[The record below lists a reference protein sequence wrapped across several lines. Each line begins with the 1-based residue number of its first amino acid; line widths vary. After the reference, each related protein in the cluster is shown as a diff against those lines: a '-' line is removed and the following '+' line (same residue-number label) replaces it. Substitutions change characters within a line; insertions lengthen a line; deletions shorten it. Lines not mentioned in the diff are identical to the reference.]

1 MTMKNR
7 ATTSFLCVTVLF
19 VLAPAALLA
28 SDPPHWSS
36 TDPEGITID
45 CSSACH
51 TGHQALGGTL
61 TQAAG
66 NVNLCQSCHNTT
78 GLADALPL
86 NDIDKAMPGTSGTS
100 HGFDVPAVNATYGTV
115 VPSHTGMSQ
124 RVMGGNIVCS
134 TCHNQHQ
141 SSSLNGGRVRISPPR
156 KILDNGGT
164 GTVTSG
170 GTYTDTVSAWYTVK
184 ITTAGDVA
192 TARFQYKRYTEDAGW
207 TAWSSDIVPGT
218 DVALDN
224 GVTVTFSGGGDTY
237 ALDDMWELYAG
248 FPFLRKPLDNAA
260 GTELFCRDCHT
271 GWVWSPAE
279 VQTHDPGVRKGHPTG
294 MGLGGG
300 AFDRTAPLDANG
312 AAQGGGGE
320 DANPTND
327 LKLYGGTVQC
337 LTCHGV
343 HFADSNSQTVD
354 GQ

>member
-1 MTMKNR
+1 MTNR
-7 ATTSFLCVTVLF
+7 ATTFFLWGL
-19 VLAPAALLA
+19 VLAPVLALA

-36 TDPEGITID
+36 TSPEGITID

-61 TQAAG
+61 TQAAD
-66 NVNLCQSCHNTT
+66 NVNLCQSCHNTS
-78 GLADALPL
+78 GLADTLPL
-86 NDIDKAMPGTSGTS
+86 NDVDKAMPGTSGTS

-124 RVMGGNIVCS
+124 RVMGGNVVCS

-141 SSSLNGGRVRISPPR
+141 SSAANGGRARISPPK

-164 GTVTSG
+164 GTLTSG
-170 GTYTDTVSAWYTVK
+170 GTYTDTASAWYTVK

-192 TARFQYKRYTEDAGW
+192 TARFQYKRYTEAAGW

-224 GVTVTFSGGGDTY
+224 GVVVTFSGGASTY

-271 GWVWSPAE
+271 SFVWSPAQ
-279 VQTHDPGVRKGHPTG
+279 VQTHDVGVKKGHPTG
-294 MGLGGG
+294 IALGGG
-300 AFDRTAPLDANG
+300 AFDRAAPLDANG

-320 DANPTND
+320 DTNPTND